1 MKVYRSI
8 FILYI
13 ITFQRQ
19 RLSNQR
25 VGLWLLKDEKVE
37 INHPMKYVLKATGK

>member
-1 MKVYRSI
+1 MKVYISI
-8 FILYI
+8 CILY

-19 RLSNQR
+19 RSSNQR